1 MVMRLAGSGA
11 RQTGALMVEL
21 LVAMALVAGALLLW
35 LFPRLR
41 KAPGPGDL
49 PARGGNGNCGR
60 RNGGTG
66 GWSVARAFGG
76 AHDYPIIPSRPL
88 TCHRAISCSR
98 FKDQRYG
105 SNGDRESKCTAAQSC
120 ASDVEMKP
128 NLTREVRSGYMLIEA
143 LVYIGVSFLLLGIA
157 FAAMYRCIDNSVGLR
172 RSADDITGVLHAGE
186 RWRADVRST
195 VRPIQVENLP
205 TGQVLHLPGP
215 QTEIVYHYW
224 RGLYSTRWLRR
235 VDAIADQRQFLN
247 RAARSTPDPCCWR
260 WELELKTR
268 TKAGRIRPLFTFMAV
283 PARTATP

>member
-1 MVMRLAGSGA
+1 
-11 RQTGALMVEL
+11 
-21 LVAMALVAGALLLW
+21 
-35 LFPRLR
+35 
-41 KAPGPGDL
+41 
-49 PARGGNGNCGR
+49 
-60 RNGGTG
+60 
-66 GWSVARAFGG
+66 
-76 AHDYPIIPSRPL
+76 
-88 TCHRAISCSR
+88 
-98 FKDQRYG
+98 
-105 SNGDRESKCTAAQSC
+105 
-120 ASDVEMKP
+120 MKP

-215 QTEIVYHYW
+215 QTEIVYHYVE
-224 RGLYSTRWLRR
+224 GAVFRR
-235 VDAIADQRQFLN
+235 VGSGAWTQLLTN
-247 RAARSTPDPCCWR
+247 VSSSTVQPDPRQTLVAWR